1 MEAVRPYIDAVLPHV
16 EAAKEATL
24 AGVEATRPYMEAAA
38 GATGDAAGYMYG
50 AAKEATIAGMEAAA
64 AQAEAVRPHVEELA
78 GSISLNPLTP
88 IFEQDFAL
96 PVLASLLWFF
106 VFDSFTG
113 VQVITMGATS
123 ADRFSYHGN
132 PRWEV
137 ADRTVLNL
145 LEQTPLFLTML
156 WTHAIFVDAYV
167 AGVLGLCA
175 VGARLAYPVL
185 RSVATPFME
194 FSTQGYWFAVNPLWA
209 NVFWKIGFG
218 KPLLT
223 AAALGTADGLKLQ
236 FATYI
241 GMLLVKVP
249 IILPIFLALKWAPYK
264 IVATKP
270 KAKAD

>member
-1 MEAVRPYIDAVLPHV
+1 MRREER
-16 EAAKEATL
+16 
-24 AGVEATRPYMEAAA
+24 
-38 GATGDAAGYMYG
+38 
-50 AAKEATIAGMEAAA
+50 
-64 AQAEAVRPHVEELA
+64 AQLR
-78 GSISLNPLTP
+78 
-88 IFEQDFAL
+88 
-96 PVLASLLWFF
+96 
-106 VFDSFTG
+106 
-113 VQVITMGATS
+113 
-123 ADRFSYHGN
+123 
-132 PRWEV
+132 EV
-137 ADRTVLNL
+137 
-145 LEQTPLFLTML
+145 
-156 WTHAIFVDAYV
+156 
-167 AGVLGLCA
+167 A

-241 GMLLVKVP
+241 GMVLVKVP

>member
-16 EAAKEATL
+16 EAAKEAAL
-24 AGVEATRPYMEAAA
+24 PYMESAAV
-38 GATGDAAGYMYG
+38 ATGDAAGYMYG
-50 AAKEATIAGMEAAA
+50 AAKEATIAGLEAAA

-88 IFEQDFAL
+88 IFEQDFVL

-106 VFDSFTG
+106 VFDSFTA

-123 ADRFSYHGN
+123 ADRFSYDGN

-137 ADRTVLNL
+137 ADRSVLNL
-145 LEQTPLFLTML
+145 LEQTPLFLTIL

-167 AGVLGLCA
+167 AGILGLCA
-175 VGARLAYPVL
+175 VCARLACPVL

-241 GMLLVKVP
+241 GMVLVKVP